1 MSEGDIARL
10 EEASG
15 LEFKPKARQAIR
27 LIAEGW
33 VSHDRD
39 LQSPRPRDFRKRLQQ
54 MEQVATTVMDIEI
67 DRENATN
74 FDLHLSTWLLN
85 VDFEAARDTLRL
97 SALMADQ
104 AHQLIEAL
112 RLVQQ
117 RLHPTAAEAVQWT
130 STLHHIPRRPVRNV
144 GLTSDRVCRGGF
156 RLRQYAFPPTRLQA
170 VRDLAIKEATY
181 RERPRRGNNFGPQR
195 APPPLPKR
203 VIWASC
209 ARAADHSLSDPS
221 YCGKSRPSPST
232 MERRCNQQ
240 RRYLPIPF
248 SLRRKLPSSWLAKS
262 RLTGTGPPFVK
273 VGRAVRY
280 RLSAVQDYIKAR
292 NRASTTEA

>member
-1 MSEGDIARL
+1 
-10 EEASG
+10 
-15 LEFKPKARQAIR
+15 
-27 LIAEGW
+27 
-33 VSHDRD
+33 
-39 LQSPRPRDFRKRLQQ
+39 

-209 ARAADHSLSDPS
+209 AERQITPYPTRLIVGNHVHRHQRWREDAISKDVTCRHPSAFEGSCKAPGGLRLLASQIETYRHRPPIREGRQSRPVPPLGGAGLHQGSDPRLHYRGIGS
-221 YCGKSRPSPST
+221 KAS
-232 MERRCNQQ
+232 N
-240 RRYLPIPF
+240 
-248 SLRRKLPSSWLAKS
+248 KL
-262 RLTGTGPPFVK
+262 G
-273 VGRAVRY
+273 
-280 RLSAVQDYIKAR
+280 AR
-292 NRASTTEA
+292 DR